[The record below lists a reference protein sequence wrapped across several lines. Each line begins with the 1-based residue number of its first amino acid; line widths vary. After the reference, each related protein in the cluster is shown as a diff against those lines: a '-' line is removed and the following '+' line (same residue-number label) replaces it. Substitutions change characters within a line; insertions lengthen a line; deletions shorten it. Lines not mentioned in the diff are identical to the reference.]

1 MEIPQKK
8 EIVDIYISDPIQKF
22 INNSSASGIVLFIS
36 ALLAL
41 IIANTPLAGW
51 YHDLWHM
58 RFKIGF
64 DDFMIDKD
72 LHHWINDGLM
82 AIFFFV
88 VGLELKREIIAG
100 ELSNPKN
107 AILPLCGAIGGMLV
121 PATIYL
127 LLNGSGEAS
136 NGWGIPMA
144 TDIAFALGILYLLGK
159 SVPPS
164 LKIFLTA
171 LAIADDIG
179 AVLVIAFFYTSNID
193 FTSLLTG
200 AVFLAMLIT
209 ANLIGVRNTLFYA
222 IVGIVGLWTA
232 FLMSGVH
239 ATIAA
244 VIAAFTIPST
254 AKIPENSVTNSVQKL
269 LNKFNA
275 LDPNGEPTLTED
287 QLHVLSKMSSVSQQ
301 AQPPLQKLEHGM
313 HPLVSFIVMPIFAFT
328 NAGVTLEGNFVDLLF
343 SPVTLGVILGL
354 LVGKIVGVFGVTFT
368 LIKLKIAKLPEGMN
382 YFHLLGAA
390 ILAGIGFTMS
400 LFISGLA
407 FTNPDY
413 DMEAK
418 IGILIATLIA
428 GLSGYITIKKANAY
442 GKITKEKY

>member
-1 MEIPQKK
+1 MRTEPKR
-8 EIVDIYISDPIQKF
+8 EIVDIYIKDPIQKF
-22 INNSSASGIVLFIS
+22 INNSSASGVVLFIS

-41 IIANTPLAGW
+41 IIANTSLADW
-51 YHDLWHM
+51 YHDLWHIH
-58 RFKIGF
+58 FKIGF
-64 DDFMIDKD
+64 SDFLIDKD

-88 VGLELKREIIAG
+88 VGLELKREVIAG

-107 AILPLCGAIGGMLV
+107 AILPLCGAVGGMLA
-121 PATIYL
+121 PALIYIL
-127 LLNGSGEAS
+127 FNPSGEAS

-159 SVPPS
+159 NVPTS

-193 FTSLLTG
+193 FTSLFTG
-200 AVFLAMLIT
+200 AAFLMVLIT
-209 ANLIGVRNTLFYA
+209 ANLIGVRNTIFYA
-222 IVGIVGLWTA
+222 VVGIVGLWTA

-254 AKIPENSVTNSVQKL
+254 AKIPENIFTNSIQKL

-275 LDPNGEPTLTED
+275 LDPNNQPTLTEE
-287 QLHVLSKMSSVSQQ
+287 QLHVLSKMSKVSSQ
-301 AQPPLQKLEHGM
+301 ALPPLQKLEHSM
-313 HPLVSFIVMPIFAFT
+313 HPLVSFIVMPIFAFA
-328 NAGVTLEGNFVDLLF
+328 NAGVTIKGDFMELVM

-354 LVGKIVGVFGVTFT
+354 LIGKVVGVFGITFILT
-368 LIKLKIAKLPEGMN
+368 KLKIAKLPEGMN
-382 YFHLLGAA
+382 IVHLLGAS
-390 ILAGIGFTMS
+390 ILAAIGFTMS

-407 FTNPDY
+407 FKDPIY

-418 IGILIATLIA
+418 IGILLASLIA
-428 GLSGYITIKKANAY
+428 GVVGFLTIKKANT
-442 GKITKEKY
+442 IN